1 MMIRF
6 SYKTISLRNAYD
18 VFLLSKKDAA
28 KNAVNTVKGLSHPL
42 HCFLAACCEVFNSPD
57 SLEYTKTKQT
67 NAYLKLFKEQF
78 TNPRK
83 ANKTPY

>member
-6 SYKTISLRNAYD
+6 LQNNSLRNAYD
-18 VFLLSKKDAA
+18 VFLLSKKSTA

-57 SLEYTKTKQT
+57 SLSIQKQKKQKPT
-67 NAYLKLFKEQF
+67 QF
-78 TNPRK
+78 I
-83 ANKTPY
+83 